1 MSTTVERTRDPD
13 HPHVAHLR
21 LDFGDLNL
29 FTAEAAESFRRT
41 VESTP
46 EDVSVLTIAAAGHDG
61 VGTEHDGAGT
71 AGEGVRGLTAG
82 LDLEWARDLGPHE
95 GQALLESFYD
105 AIQAVREVDAVA
117 VCGCGDYTLG
127 VGFEL
132 ALACE
137 FRVATD
143 DAALGLPEV
152 NVGLPTVI
160 HGGLLLRLVGEGVA
174 NELVYTGETVSGN
187 RAAELGLVTRAVDAD
202 EYADAFE
209 DLVGTLTEKS
219 PLVLQ
224 LQKRVMRRLRSNGL
238 ESGMRA
244 SVGDIG
250 RAVGSHDQ
258 REAMSAFLEDREPSF
273 EGR

>member
-1 MSTTVERTRDPD
+1 MSTTVDRTRDPN

-29 FTAEAAESFRRT
+29 FTAEAAESFRRA

-46 EDVSVLTIAAAGHDG
+46 EDVSVLTLAAEGHDG
-61 VGTEHDGAGT
+61 AVTEDGDDD
-71 AGEGVRGLTAG
+71 VRGLTAG

-95 GQALLESFYD
+95 GQALLETFYD
-105 AIQAVREVDAVA
+105 AIQAVRDVDAVA

-174 NELVYTGETVSGN
+174 NELVYTGETVSGS

-202 EYADAFE
+202 EYAAAFD
-209 DLVGTLTEKS
+209 DLVGTLAEKS
-219 PLVLQ
+219 PLVLR
-224 LQKRVMRRLRSNGL
+224 LQKRTMRRLRSNGL

-250 RAVGSHDQ
+250 RAFGSHDQ
-258 REAMSAFLEDREPSF
+258 REAMAAFLEGREPSF

>member
-1 MSTTVERTRDPD
+1 MRVDLERDSE

-21 LDFGDLNL
+21 LDTGDLNL
-29 FTAEAAESFRRT
+29 FTAEVAEAFRET

-46 EDVSVLTIAAAGHDG
+46 EDVSVLTVAAAGS
-61 VGTEHDGAGT
+61 
-71 AGEGVRGLTAG
+71 GEGVRGLSAG
-82 LDLEWARDLGPHE
+82 LDLRWARDLTPHE
-95 GQALLESFYD
+95 GGDLLGTFYD
-105 AIQAVREVDAVA
+105 AIEAVREIDAVT

-132 ALACE
+132 ALSCE

-160 HGGLLLRLVGEGVA
+160 HGGLLYRLVGEGIA
-174 NELVYTGETVSGN
+174 NELVYTGETVTGS
-187 RAAELGLVTRAVDAD
+187 RAADLGLVTRAVDAA
-202 EYADAFE
+202 EYDDTF
-209 DLVGTLTEKS
+209 DGLVGTLAEKS
-219 PLVLQ
+219 PLVMQ
-224 LQKRVMRRLRSNGL
+224 LQKRTTRRLRSAGL

-244 SVGDIG
+244 SVAEAA
-250 RAVGSHDQ
+250 RAFGSHDQ
-258 REAMSAFLEDREPSF
+258 REAMAAFLEDRNPEF